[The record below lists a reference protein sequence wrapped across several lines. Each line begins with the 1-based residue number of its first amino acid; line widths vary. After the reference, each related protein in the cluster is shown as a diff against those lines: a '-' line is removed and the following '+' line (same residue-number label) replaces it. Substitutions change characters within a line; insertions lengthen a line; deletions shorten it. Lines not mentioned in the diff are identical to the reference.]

1 MPAAKYIVDLSDS
14 EKERLQAIIGR
25 GKSSARTQTR
35 ARILLKANEGLS
47 DEQIVKAL
55 DVGIATVARVRRRF
69 VEEGLERALTDK
81 PRPGQARKLDGK
93 QEAHLIAV
101 ACSHPPA
108 GHARWTLRL
117 LAGKAVELGF
127 TDSMSHETV
136 RRMLKKTTSSPGRSN
151 SGASLR

>member
-14 EKERLQAIIGR
+14 EKERLQALISR

-35 ARILLKANEGLS
+35 ARILLKANEELS
-47 DEQIVKAL
+47 DEQIVQAL
-55 DVGIATVARVRRRF
+55 DVGIATIGRVRRRF

-81 PRPGQARKLDGK
+81 PRPGPARKIDGK

-101 ACSHPPA
+101 ACSAPPA
-108 GHARWTLRL
+108 GHVRWTLRL

-136 RRMLKKTTSSPGRSN
+136 RRMLKKTTSSRGRSN
-151 SGASLR
+151 SGVFPR

>member
-14 EKERLQAIIGR
+14 EKERLQALISR

-35 ARILLKANEGLS
+35 ARILLKANEELS
-47 DEQIVKAL
+47 DEQIVQAL
-55 DVGIATVARVRRRF
+55 DVGIATIGRVRRRF

-101 ACSHPPA
+101 VCSDPPA

-136 RRMLKKTTSSPGRSN
+136 RRMLKKTTSSLGRSK

>member
-1 MPAAKYIVDLSDS
+1 MPTAKYIVDLSDS
-14 EKERLQAIIGR
+14 EKERLQALISR
-25 GKSSARTQTR
+25 GKSSARTQRR

-55 DVGIATVARVRRRF
+55 DVGIATVGRVRRRL

-101 ACSHPPA
+101 VGSDPPA

-136 RRMLKKTTSSPGRSN
+136 RRMLKKTTSSPGRSK

>member
-1 MPAAKYIVDLSDS
+1 MPTAKYIVDLSDS
-14 EKERLQAIIGR
+14 EKERLQALISR
-25 GKSSARTQTR
+25 GKSSARTQRR

-55 DVGIATVARVRRRF
+55 DVGIATVGRVRRRL

-101 ACSHPPA
+101 VCSDPPA

-136 RRMLKKTTSSPGRSN
+136 RRMLKKTTSSPGRSK

>member
-14 EKERLQAIIGR
+14 EKERLQALISR

-35 ARILLKANEGLS
+35 ARILLKANEELS

-55 DVGIATVARVRRRF
+55 DVGIATIGRVRRRF

-101 ACSHPPA
+101 VCSDPPA

-136 RRMLKKTTSSPGRSN
+136 RRMLKKTTSSLGRSK